1 MTKKADLKRAKN
13 EKEGKRIFTNP
24 LKQEKD
30 QKRKKEKGCLP
41 NLKSRR
47 GIEKK
52 KEKESL
58 PILQSRKRIKRE
70 RKKEKERL
78 PILQSR
84 KRIKRERKDERKRK
98 FTNPQK
104 QEAATDFPSRQLA
117 F

>member
-13 EKEGKRIFTNP
+13 EKEGKQMFTNP
-24 LKQEKD
+24 PKQEKD

-70 RKKEKERL
+70 RK
-78 PILQSR
+78 
-84 KRIKRERKDERKRK
+84 DERKRK